1 MFGGIILWYHLRLW
15 HIHHTPTQFLKDFF
29 VTSDQPEISPGSV
42 GSMAST
48 RPSLHLNHIVLEF
61 FERKR
66 RKVKVEEKLKVKVS
80 LHNKHLRHATALVN
94 DRASSGSRQRRHLHL
109 GWKKTL
115 LNNLNPPEVP
125 AILQKFLSLLGCQ
138 EAGGKLV
145 KIKRWKWKRWK
156 IKRWNLLT

>member
-1 MFGGIILWYHLRLW
+1 M
-15 HIHHTPTQFLKDFF
+15 
-29 VTSDQPEISPGSV
+29 TSDQPEISPGSV

-109 GWKKTL
+109 GREDIVDQPKPTH
-115 LNNLNPPEVP
+115 PPEVP

-138 EAGGKLV
+138 EAGGKWV
-145 KIKRWKWKRWK
+145 KIKRWK
-156 IKRWNLLT
+156 